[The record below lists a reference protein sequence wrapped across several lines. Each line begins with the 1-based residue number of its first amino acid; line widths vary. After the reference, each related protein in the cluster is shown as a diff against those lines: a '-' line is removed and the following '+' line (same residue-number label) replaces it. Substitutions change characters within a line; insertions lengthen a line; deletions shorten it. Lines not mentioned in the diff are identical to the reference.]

1 MKNFRLSIY
10 SIIEKVSKY
19 CIPKNIHYEKL
30 LCSLYVFSRSLEGFL
45 YDTMNNI
52 TKIKD
57 KEYKK
62 LPLKS
67 IDQIYGVITTNLP
80 DEYVYTSK
88 TTIVIVDNVEE
99 NMKEFK
105 ISENELK
112 NVNDITHLAKGT
124 YINDLILHRSL

>member
-1 MKNFRLSIY
+1 M
-10 SIIEKVSKY
+10 
-19 CIPKNIHYEKL
+19 PKNIHYEKL

-57 KEYKK
+57 KEYAR

-80 DEYVYTSK
+80 DEYVYRLLVYNKDDSIFHT
-88 TTIVIVDNVEE
+88 VP
-99 NMKEFK
+99 
-105 ISENELK
+105 
-112 NVNDITHLAKGT
+112 NDE
-124 YINDLILHRSL
+124 DSL